1 MTPAAIAGGHAK
13 CTMNFDEVVDEI
25 VKEELVL
32 SWSSR
37 RLPDW
42 LQFLMYGKTKEQ
54 WLELCEQA
62 ANEQDTAK
70 LKALIEDIARL
81 LKEKEDRLKTKPP
94 GIGDQPVI

>member
-1 MTPAAIAGGHAK
+1 MNLALRHAPAAGSHEQPQRLLR
-13 CTMNFDEVVDEI
+13 NV
-25 VKEELVL
+25 ELVL

-37 RLPDW
+37 RLPNGATI
-42 LQFLMYGKTKEQ
+42 FPFMYGKTKER

-81 LKEKEDRLKTKPP
+81 LKEKEDHLKAKPP